1 MNNLEKEIEE
11 LRHQLSEVIP
21 EELNN
26 IIGSNDNSNNVELCQ
41 ILERQHY
48 ISVRLKQLT
57 DRLYGYTAINLKNIP
72 KNKIGI
78 GSLITVQN
86 AKTGEINNYKL
97 IMSELSNEMSEELS
111 EITLQSPLGKAL
123 LNKVIHDEVEI
134 QLFKNKIFYK
144 ILNFVT
150 IHDL

>member
-1 MNNLEKEIEE
+1 
-11 LRHQLSEVIP
+11 
-21 EELNN
+21 
-26 IIGSNDNSNNVELCQ
+26 
-41 ILERQHY
+41 
-48 ISVRLKQLT
+48 
-57 DRLYGYTAINLKNIP
+57 LYGCKAINLKNIP
-72 KNKIGI
+72 KNKIGM

-86 AKTGEINNYKL
+86 IKTGEINNYKL
-97 IMSELSNEMSEELS
+97 IMSELSDKVSEEFS